1 MAFDLRTL
9 AQGVLV
15 ADGAWGT
22 QLRATGFAGPAEA
35 LNVEQPFRVE
45 ALARDYLAAGA
56 RLLSTNTF
64 SANRL
69 ALSRFQSSL
78 DPVTLARAGAEIAR
92 RAADEMGGVAVGG
105 VIGPSG
111 RILAVREAPPDV
123 VREAF
128 REQAQALV
136 DGGVDLLVLETFSE
150 LEECELALEA
160 VRTVAAT
167 MPVAAC
173 MSFDSGPQRTLT
185 VMRAEAGACAA
196 RLTQAG
202 ADLIGANCGAGIAHA
217 LPAVVAIRAH
227 TDRPLWAKPSAG
239 LPDLLEGRTAYPY
252 TADDFGAHVPGLLDA
267 GVAVLGGC
275 CGTGP
280 EHIRRVASL
289 VAARQRARRLSDPSP
304 ERE

>member
-1 MAFDLRTL
+1 MAFDLSTL
-9 AQGVLV
+9 LQGVLV

-22 QLRATGFAGPAEA
+22 HLRATGFSGPAEA

-45 ALARDYLAAGA
+45 ALARDYLSAGA
-56 RLLSTNTF
+56 RLLTTNTF

-69 ALSRFQSSL
+69 ALSRFQSTL
-78 DPVTLARAGAEIAR
+78 DPVALARAGAQIAR
-92 RAADEMGGVAVGG
+92 RAADEMGGVVVGG

-111 RILAVREAPPDV
+111 RILAVREASADV

-128 REQAQALV
+128 REQALALV
-136 DGGVDLLVLETFSE
+136 EGGVDLLVLETFSE

-160 VRTVAAT
+160 VRAVAAT

-185 VMRAEAGACAA
+185 VMRAEAGECAA

-202 ADLIGANCGAGIAHA
+202 ADLIGSNCGAGIANA
-217 LPAVVAIRAH
+217 LPALVALRAH
-227 TDRPLWAKPSAG
+227 TERPLWAKPSAG
-239 LPDLLEGRTAYPY
+239 LPDILEGRTVYPY
-252 TADDFGAHVPGLLDA
+252 TADDLGAHVTALLDA

-289 VAARQRARRLSDPSP
+289 VAARQRARR
-304 ERE
+304 